1 MFKTILNVFRIP
13 DLKKKILITG
23 LLLVLYRLGSFIPIP
38 GVNAGQLSEY
48 FKQQSGSL
56 FDMLNLFVGGNLEQG
71 SIFALGIMPYIT
83 ASIVIQLLGSI
94 VPYFEKLRKEGAD
107 GQKKLNQITRYS
119 TVALAAFNA
128 ITITFSLVRMTGS
141 TGSVVPN
148 PGFLFHFTGI
158 VTLVTGTMIVMW
170 LGEQI
175 TEHGIGN
182 GISLIIFAGII
193 SRYPQGLITM
203 FTTNVADI
211 KFSPFSVSWGSIP
224 DMLIFILSIGIMVG
238 VTAAIIFVTE
248 AIRKIP
254 VQYAKRIV
262 GRRVYGGQSTYIPLR
277 VNTAGVIPIIFAQS
291 ILMFP
296 ATIISIFQGGN
307 PVQGTFAYGLLRA
320 FSPGHIV
327 YTVVYVGLIIFFAY
341 FYTAIVLNPTEMAEN
356 MVKYGGHI
364 PGKKPGKKTAEYIS
378 SVLTRITLPGAIFFA
393 FVALLPELMRG
404 IFDLPFQF
412 GGTGLIIV
420 VGVALDTLKQIE
432 SHLVMRHYDGF
443 MKKGK
448 LRGRSS

>member
-1 MFKTILNVFRIP
+1 LLKTIGNMFRIP
-13 DLKKKILITG
+13 DLKKKILFTA
-23 LLLVLYRLGSFIPIP
+23 LFLVLYRLGSFIPVP
-38 GVNAGQLSEY
+38 GVDASALRAFFEGAREGGNT
-48 FKQQSGSL
+48 L
-56 FDMLNLFVGGNLEQG
+56 FGLLDLFVGGNFERA
-71 SIFALGIMPYIT
+71 SVFALGIMPYIT

-94 VPYFEKLRKEGAD
+94 IPYFEKLRKEGAD
-107 GQKKLNQITRYS
+107 GQKKLNQITRYG
-119 TVALAAFNA
+119 TVGLGAFNA
-128 ITITFSLVRMTGS
+128 ITITMWLTNLSG
-141 TGSVVPN
+141 GVVPA
-148 PGFLFHFTGI
+148 PGVLFHLTGI
-158 VTLVTGTMIVMW
+158 ITLITGTMIVMW

-193 SRYPQGLITM
+193 ARYPEGFIRM
-203 FTTNVADI
+203 FQKIGADPSYTWKAVVAI
-211 KFSPFSVSWGSIP
+211 V
-224 DMLIFILSIGIMVG
+224 LMVL
-238 VTAAIIFVTE
+238 VTAAVIFVTE

-296 ATIISIFQGGN
+296 ATIAALFGRGGGFWATL
-307 PVQGTFAYGLLRA
+307 QRWL
-320 FSPGHIV
+320 SPGAALYTLLYVALIV
-327 YTVVYVGLIIFFAY
+327 FFAY
-341 FYTAIVLNPTEMAEN
+341 FYTSMVLNPTEMAEN

-364 PGKKPGKKTAEYIS
+364 PGKKPGKKTAEYINN
-378 SVLTRITLPGAIFFA
+378 VLVRITLPGAIFFA
-393 FVALLPELMRG
+393 FIALLPEIMSNQ
-404 IFDLPFQF
+404 FDLPFYF

-420 VGVALDTLKQIE
+420 VGVALDTLQQIE